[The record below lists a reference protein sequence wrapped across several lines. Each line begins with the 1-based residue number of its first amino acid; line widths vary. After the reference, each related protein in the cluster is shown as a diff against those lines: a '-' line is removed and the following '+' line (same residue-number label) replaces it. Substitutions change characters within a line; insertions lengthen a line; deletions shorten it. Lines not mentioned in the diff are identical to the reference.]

1 MISLSW
7 THTLLQK
14 LQTYYRQDKSHVGE
28 KSSRAGSLYPGCEVH
43 SSSSVQQQGGD
54 IHITIVSRD
63 VQRGEPTLF
72 EMDREERDQ
81 GRKRQANRVE
91 RGERRAGSLKQQLWK
106 NRENDTNR
114 QTDTIDR

>member
-1 MISLSW
+1 M
-7 THTLLQK
+7 LLQK
-14 LQTYYRQDKSHVGE
+14 LQTYYRQDKSHVG
-28 KSSRAGSLYPGCEVH
+28 KNSSRAGSFYPGCEVH

-72 EMDREERDQ
+72 QMDREERDQ
-81 GRKRQANRVE
+81 GRKREANRVE
-91 RGERRAGSLKQQLWK
+91 RGTKSRKFETAVWK

-114 QTDTIDR
+114 QTR

>member
-14 LQTYYRQDKSHVGE
+14 LQSYYRQDKSHIG
-28 KSSRAGSLYPGCEVH
+28 KSSRAESLYPGCEVH

-72 EMDREERDQ
+72 EMDRGERDQ
-81 GRKRQANRVE
+81 ERKRE
-91 RGERRAGSLKQQLWK
+91 GGGERSEEQVV
-106 NRENDTNR
+106 
-114 QTDTIDR
+114 